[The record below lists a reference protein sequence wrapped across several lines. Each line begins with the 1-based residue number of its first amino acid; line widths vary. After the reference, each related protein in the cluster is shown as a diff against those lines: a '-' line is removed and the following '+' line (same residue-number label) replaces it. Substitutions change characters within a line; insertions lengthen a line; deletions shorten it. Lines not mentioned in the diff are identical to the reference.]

1 MKNRVVILGGNGFIG
16 SAIANSLQEEFSD
29 IKILTSRDCNLLE
42 KKSIS
47 ILNDKIKD
55 GDVFVFAAAKAPA
68 KNWNMFEENMNMVNN
83 LILGLQDKKI
93 SYFLNISSDAI
104 YSDSDTKIG
113 ENSLDIPDNPHG
125 FMHFVRES
133 LINKNINSAI
143 GHIRP
148 TLVFGKDDPHN
159 GYGPNMFLRL
169 AKKQQNITLFGGG
182 EERRDHV
189 HVRDVAKIAHLM
201 IKNKISSNVNAVS
214 GSPITFMEIAQY
226 IKEQIKYEIDI
237 VTTKRNGPMPHNGLR
252 VFEKSRIIELYPDFK
267 FLGLKEYIKMELDS

>member
-1 MKNRVVILGGNGFIG
+1 MKNRVVILGGKGFIG
-16 SAIANSLQEEFSD
+16 SSIANSLQEEYSD
-29 IKILTSRDCNLLE
+29 IKILTSKDCNLLE
-42 KKSIS
+42 KNSIS

-55 GDVFVFAAAKAPA
+55 GDVFIFAAAKAPA

-83 LILGLQDKKI
+83 LILGLQGKKI

-104 YSDSDTKIG
+104 YSDSDTKIN

-133 LINKNINSAI
+133 LINKNINSVI

-169 AKKQQNITLFGGG
+169 AKKQQNITLFGEG
-182 EERRDHV
+182 EEFRDHV
-189 HVRDVAKIAHLM
+189 HVGDVAKIAYLM

-214 GSPITFMEIAQY
+214 SSPITFMEIAQS
-226 IKEQIKYEIDI
+226 IREQIKCEINI

-252 VFEKSRIIELYPDFK
+252 IFDKSKITKLYPDFK
-267 FLGLKEYIKMELDS
+267 FLGLKEYIKTELDI